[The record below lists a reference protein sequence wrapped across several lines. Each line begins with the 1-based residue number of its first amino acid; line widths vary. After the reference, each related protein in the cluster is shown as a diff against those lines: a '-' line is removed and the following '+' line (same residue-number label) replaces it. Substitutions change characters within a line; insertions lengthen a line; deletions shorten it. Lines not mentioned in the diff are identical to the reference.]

1 MNDIGGQDDG
11 CEQGCCE
18 GARVPD
24 YQEHVEDE
32 VQNKPNVIKV
42 TFKVIVLLNA
52 MVKRKTC
59 VFQTIEAEKEEAEGG
74 QLAKDKDLCFN
85 GGNCSEINGQKSCH
99 CPPQFTGKT

>member
-1 MNDIGGQDDG
+1 MNDIEGQDDG
-11 CEQGCCE
+11 SEQGCCE
-18 GARVPD
+18 GVRVPG

-32 VQNKPNVIKV
+32 VQNKANVIKV
-42 TFKVIVLLNA
+42 TFKVIFLLNA

-85 GGNCSEINGQKSCH
+85 GG
-99 CPPQFTGKT
+99 